1 MGMLKGEFQY
11 TLDDKGRV
19 VIPPRFR
26 RALGDQIVVTRGIDP
41 CISVYSPSEWMKVEE
56 ALRKLPTR
64 QRDVTRYLLAG
75 AVDLE
80 LDRQGRVMLPAHLRQ
95 HAAIDREVVV
105 VGLISRLEIW
115 SRTAWQSYIEK
126 AQKAA
131 PQIAEQIEELSI

>member
-1 MGMLKGEFQY
+1 MLKGEFQY

-26 RALGDQIVVTRGIDP
+26 RVLGDQIVVTRGIDP
-41 CISVYSPSEWMKVEE
+41 CISVYSPSEWTKVEE

-64 QRDVTRYLLAG
+64 QRDVTRYMLAG

-95 HAAIDREVVV
+95 HAGIDREVVV

-126 AQKAA
+126 AQKSA

>member
-1 MGMLKGEFQY
+1 MLKGEFQY

-26 RALGDQIVVTRGIDP
+26 RALGDQIVATRGIDP
-41 CISVYSPSEWMKVEE
+41 CISVYSPSEWTKVEE

-75 AVDLE
+75 AVDLD
-80 LDRQGRVMLPAHLRQ
+80 LDRQGRVILPAHLRQ
-95 HAAIDREVVV
+95 HAGIEREVVV

-126 AQKAA
+126 AQKSA